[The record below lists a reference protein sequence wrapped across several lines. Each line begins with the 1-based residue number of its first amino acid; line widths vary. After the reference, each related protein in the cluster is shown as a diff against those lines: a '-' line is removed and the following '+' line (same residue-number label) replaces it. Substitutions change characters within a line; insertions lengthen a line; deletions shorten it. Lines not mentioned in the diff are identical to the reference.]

1 MKQNN
6 NEQIVF
12 DMFEEVATESI
23 AEARN
28 AYTYEEIDG
37 CYQEAKEIARGYK
50 RSFKDFYWLI
60 FLILIEPMKRDSDM
74 EDIDYK
80 STLKQDTEGLSALFS
95 PFRKLLWRN
104 CKR

>member
-12 DMFEEVATESI
+12 DMFEEVATKSI

-37 CYQEAKEIARGYK
+37 CYQDAREIADKVRGM
-50 RSFKDFYWLI
+50 L
-60 FLILIEPMKRDSDM
+60 
-74 EDIDYK
+74 
-80 STLKQDTEGLSALFS
+80 
-95 PFRKLLWRN
+95 
-104 CKR
+104 

>member
-1 MKQNN
+1 MGDTRTWKYEFLIVLDMKQNN

-37 CYQEAKEIARGYK
+37 CYLEAREIARVVKDKLEY
-50 RSFKDFYWLI
+50 FKNIVD
-60 FLILIEPMKRDSDM
+60 
-74 EDIDYK
+74 
-80 STLKQDTEGLSALFS
+80 
-95 PFRKLLWRN
+95 
-104 CKR
+104 

>member
-28 AYTYEEIDG
+28 AYTYEEIDE
-37 CYQEAKEIARGYK
+37 CYQEAKEIADKARMNLQEK
-50 RSFKDFYWLI
+50 INNNNFK
-60 FLILIEPMKRDSDM
+60 
-74 EDIDYK
+74 
-80 STLKQDTEGLSALFS
+80 
-95 PFRKLLWRN
+95 
-104 CKR
+104 

>member
-12 DMFEEVATESI
+12 GMFEEVATESI

-37 CYQEAKEIARGYK
+37 CYQEAKEIANHVRMNLLEK
-50 RSFKDFYWLI
+50 
-60 FLILIEPMKRDSDM
+60 MNNNN
-74 EDIDYK
+74 
-80 STLKQDTEGLSALFS
+80 LK
-95 PFRKLLWRN
+95 
-104 CKR
+104 

>member
-1 MKQNN
+1 MKEKN

-37 CYQEAKEIARGYK
+37 CYLEAKEIADHEGRTCRRK
-50 RSFKDFYWLI
+50 WEVHKNKT
-60 FLILIEPMKRDSDM
+60 P
-74 EDIDYK
+74 
-80 STLKQDTEGLSALFS
+80 TEAGV
-95 PFRKLLWRN
+95 
-104 CKR
+104 

>member
-1 MKQNN
+1 MEILILNSVRYEGKN

-37 CYQEAKEIARGYK
+37 CYQEAKEIADKARNHL
-50 RSFKDFYWLI
+50 RE
-60 FLILIEPMKRDSDM
+60 IL
-74 EDIDYK
+74 
-80 STLKQDTEGLSALFS
+80 
-95 PFRKLLWRN
+95 
-104 CKR
+104 

>member
-1 MKQNN
+1 MSGIPQRTIERELSILQKTDMICRVGAPRTGRWKLLKQIDFDSKQKDMKEKN

-37 CYQEAKEIARGYK
+37 CYLEAKEIADKAR
-50 RSFKDFYWLI
+50 
-60 FLILIEPMKRDSDM
+60 MN
-74 EDIDYK
+74 
-80 STLKQDTEGLSALFS
+80 
-95 PFRKLLWRN
+95 LLE
-104 CKR
+104 KMGGT

>member
-37 CYQEAKEIARGYK
+37 CYQVAKEIADHARK
-50 RSFKDFYWLI
+50 NLLEK
-60 FLILIEPMKRDSDM
+60 M
-74 EDIDYK
+74 EG
-80 STLKQDTEGLSALFS
+80 T
-95 PFRKLLWRN
+95 
-104 CKR
+104 